1 MRPALDRLKPLY
13 EGSEGEGMEGGR
25 EDPAQRLRTRGSGAE

>member
-13 EGSEGEGMEGGR
+13 EGSEGEGME
-25 EDPAQRLRTRGSGAE
+25 RGKIPHGACAPEGAG